1 LLTWLIL
8 LPVLGAVVVLLIPS
22 RRRELHLPLG
32 IVLSILPLGLA
43 LYVFG
48 VFEPQPA
55 LQFTEFHVWYEPWGI
70 AWNLGIDGI
79 SMPMVLLTT
88 ILVPISLGASTGI
101 TDRIKEFVLYTL
113 LLEAGMIGVF
123 LSLDLFLFF
132 VFFEAILVPMYFII
146 GIWGSERRVYA
157 AMKFF
162 IYTAFGSALM
172 LAGIIALAIAHGQQ
186 FGEVTF
192 ALADLMSMDLSIGAE
207 RWLFAAFALA
217 FAIKVPLFPLHTW
230 LPDAHTEAPTAG
242 SVLLAGVLLK
252 LGTYGLLRFNLALF
266 PEASVDAIWI
276 MGILA
281 VIGIVYGAAVAIVQ
295 PDLKRLVAYSSVS
308 HLGFIVLGTFALTSG
323 GLQGAVIQNVNHGL
337 TTGALFLLVGMIY
350 DRRHTKQISEFG
362 GLQKVMPIYAGFF
375 LFMIFASIGLPGLNG
390 FVGEFLVLIASFTTL
405 PVLAIIAASGVI
417 LAAIYLLWAYER
429 VFTGLPENEENKVLT
444 DLSFRE
450 ISLLA
455 PLAAL
460 VLLLGL
466 YPNIL
471 LDKIAPSTEGVLDH
485 IEATTDYRVPEP
497 GRLGNVFVAR
507 PSNTVGVS
515 PALDASGGVD
525 DARRTSPGATALLSS
540 PDDIDDSET
549 RPTYSSDGPLVAEG
563 GG

>member
-1 LLTWLIL
+1 
-8 LPVLGAVVVLLIPS
+8 V
-22 RRRELHLPLG
+22 
-32 IVLSILPLGLA
+32 LPLGLA
-43 LYVFG
+43 LYVFA
-48 VFEPQPA
+48 VFEPVSGY
-55 LQFTEFHVWYEPWGI
+55 QFTEFQTWYEPWGI
-70 AWNLGIDGI
+70 AWSLGIDGI

-88 ILVPISLGASTGI
+88 ILVPIALAASTAI
-101 TDRIKEFVLYTL
+101 TSRTKEFVVYTL

-146 GIWGSERRVYA
+146 GIWGSDRRIYA

-172 LAGIIALAIAHGQQ
+172 LAGIIALAVMHGQQ
-186 FGEVTF
+186 FGSASF
-192 ALADLMSMDLSIGAE
+192 ALSDLMNLDLGVNTE

-230 LPDAHTEAPTAG
+230 LPDAHVEAPTAG
-242 SVLLAGVLLK
+242 SILLAGVLLK

-266 PEASVDAIWI
+266 PEASVDAVWI
-276 MGILA
+276 MGALA
-281 VIGIVYGAAVAIVQ
+281 VVGIVYGAAVAIVQ
-295 PDLKRLVAYSSVS
+295 PDLKKLVAYSSVS

-323 GLQGAVIQNVNHGL
+323 SLQGAVIQNVNHGL

-350 DRRHTKQISEFG
+350 ERRHTKKIADFG
-362 GLQKVMPIYAGFF
+362 GLQKVMPIYSGFF

-390 FVGEFLVLIASFTTL
+390 FVGEFLVLIGSYATL
-405 PVLAIIAASGVI
+405 PTLAIIAASGVI

-429 VFTGLPENEENKVLT
+429 VFTGLPDKAENEVLS
-444 DLSFRE
+444 DLSVRE
-450 ISLLA
+450 VSLLA

-471 LDKIAPSTEGVLDH
+471 LDKIAPSTEAVLDH
-485 IEATTDYRVPEP
+485 IEASTTYQVPEP
-497 GRLGNVFVAR
+497 GRLGDVFVA
-507 PSNTVGVS
+507 
-515 PALDASGGVD
+515 
-525 DARRTSPGATALLSS
+525 
-540 PDDIDDSET
+540 
-549 RPTYSSDGPLVAEG
+549 EG
-563 GG
+563 HGE

>member
-1 LLTWLIL
+1 MLTWLIL
-8 LPVLGAVVVLLIPS
+8 LPVLGAVVVGLMP
-22 RRRELHLPLG
+22 RRRTELHLPLG
-32 IVLSILPLGLA
+32 IALSALPLALA
-43 LYVFG
+43 LYVFW
-48 VFEPQPA
+48 VFEPVAGYQ
-55 LQFTEFHVWYEPWGI
+55 LTESHPWYEPWGI
-70 AWNLGIDGI
+70 GWNLGIDGI
-79 SMPMVLLTT
+79 SMPMVLLTA
-88 ILVPISLGASTGI
+88 ILVPIALGASTSI
-101 TDRIKEFVLYTL
+101 TQRTKEFVVYTL

-132 VFFEAILVPMYFII
+132 VFFEVILVPMYFII
-146 GIWGSERRVYA
+146 GVWGSERRIYA

-172 LAGIIALAIAHGQQ
+172 LAGIIALAITHIQQ
-186 FGEVTF
+186 FGTASF
-192 ALADLMSMDLSIGAE
+192 ALSDLMNLSLSTGAE

-266 PEASVDAIWI
+266 PEASVDAVWI
-276 MGILA
+276 MGTLA
-281 VIGIVYGAAVAIVQ
+281 VVGIVYGAVVAIVQ
-295 PDLKRLVAYSSVS
+295 PDLKKLVAYSSIS

-350 DRRHTKQISEFG
+350 ERRHTKQISEFG

-375 LFMIFASIGLPGLNG
+375 LYMIFASIGLPGLNG
-390 FVGEFLVLIASFTTL
+390 FVGEFLVLVGSFTTL
-405 PVLAIIAASGVI
+405 PVLAVIAASGVI

-429 VFTGLPENEENKVLT
+429 VFTGMPDKEENKVLS
-444 DLSFRE
+444 DLSVRE
-450 ISLLA
+450 VSLLA

-471 LDKIAPSTEGVLDH
+471 LDKIAPSTEAVLDH
-485 IEATTDYRVPEP
+485 IEASTGYQVPEP
-497 GRLGNVFVAR
+497 GRLGDVFVA
-507 PSNTVGVS
+507 
-515 PALDASGGVD
+515 GGD
-525 DARRTSPGATALLSS
+525 
-540 PDDIDDSET
+540 
-549 RPTYSSDGPLVAEG
+549 
-563 GG
+563 